1 MNTTV
6 NSVIESIGAYLPP
19 TKVTTKEVLAGCANH
34 VRVPLERLTG
44 IKSRHFAGE
53 TEFSIDLARKAVQ
66 DCLHSSIIPAA
77 EFDLL
82 ICANISRWD
91 APNVVSYEPST
102 AAVLKREFGFKAAQA
117 YDISNAC
124 ASMWTA
130 VYVVD
135 SLIRAG
141 AIKSAMVVSG
151 EYISHLTRVAQKEI
165 VDYLDPQL
173 ASLTLGDAGMALAMT
188 ASNNPDAGFR
198 DIEIY
203 TLSRYSRFCIAKP
216 TDKAHGGAAMHTDAV
231 KVTASVVPH
240 AATHAEQMLRRSGEH
255 LKQINHII
263 PHQTSR
269 LTMQD
274 ALREIAT
281 RFDTECGDQLINNLA
296 ERGNTA
302 STAHF
307 LALRDSIDNSRV
319 NPGDKILFAISGSGQ
334 TTGSAL
340 YTCDDLPA
348 RHRMNGSAPPR
359 KALAPVEVG
368 STLAMPFCIES
379 IAQVTPVEGEQPDTL
394 KMLGQAAR
402 GCLEQSQFSTAE
414 IELLVST
421 GVYRTEYLTEPALA
435 ALLAGDLEMNDSR
448 EVDDENKTLAF
459 DLLNGPAGFLNAC
472 HMVSEMARAGRVE
485 RAMIVASEI
494 ENNAI
499 IEPDNLL
506 GLREMGSAVILHES
520 EDGETG
526 FQAFRFDQY
535 DEHADKH
542 RVVCKWNAEGK
553 TYLDINIAD
562 DYHETLVECVARSV
576 ESFLREQHLELG
588 GLKYLLP
595 PQVSSEFAA
604 SLAKRL
610 QAPTGLIVDVATEG
624 LDYATSST
632 AAGMQAVMNREDT
645 SPGDL
650 GLVVNAGSGIQVA
663 CALYQF

>member
-1 MNTTV
+1 MNQTF
-6 NSVIESIGAYLPP
+6 NSIIESIGAYLPP
-19 TKVTTKEVLAGCANH
+19 TTVTTKEVLAGCANH

-44 IKSRHFAGE
+44 IRSRHFAGE
-53 TEFSIDLARKAVQ
+53 TEFSIDLARQAVE
-66 DCLHSSIIPAA
+66 DCLKSSQMKAA
-77 EFDLL
+77 DFDLI

-91 APNVVSYEPST
+91 GPNIVSYEPST
-102 AAVLKREFGFKAAQA
+102 AAVLKREFGFKKAQA

-141 AIKSAMVVSG
+141 AIQSAMVVSG

-188 ASNNPDAGFR
+188 ASTSPDAGFR

-203 TLSRYSRFCIAKP
+203 TLSKYSRFCIAKP
-216 TDKAHGGAAMHTDAV
+216 TDKPHGGASMHTDAV

-255 LKQINHII
+255 LDQINHII

-281 RFDTECGDQLINNLA
+281 RFDTQCDGQLINNLA

-307 LALRDSIDNSRV
+307 LALRDSIENSRV
-319 NPGDKILFAISGSGQ
+319 NQGDKILFAISGSGQ

-340 YTCDDLPA
+340 YTCDDLPE
-348 RHRMNGSAPPR
+348 RVRLNGSAPARQAFEP
-359 KALAPVEVG
+359 PQVG

-379 IAQVTPVEGEQPDTL
+379 FAQVTPDKGETPDTL
-394 KMLGQAAR
+394 KMLAGAAN
-402 GCLEQSQFSTAE
+402 GCLEKSAFSKE
-414 IELLVST
+414 QIELLVSV
-421 GVYRTEYLTEPALA
+421 GVYRTEFLTEPALA
-435 ALLAGDLEMNDSR
+435 ALLAGDLKINDAR

-485 RAMIVASEI
+485 RAMIVASEL
-494 ENNAI
+494 ENNAVI
-499 IEPDNLL
+499 APHDLL
-506 GLREMGSAVILHES
+506 GLREMASAVTLHES

-526 FQAFRFDQY
+526 FQAFCLISTISTPANTALCANGTQ
-535 DEHADKH
+535 
-542 RVVCKWNAEGK
+542 RVR
-553 TYLDINIAD
+553 L
-562 DYHETLVECVARSV
+562 TL
-576 ESFLREQHLELG
+576 
-588 GLKYLLP
+588 
-595 PQVSSEFAA
+595 
-604 SLAKRL
+604 RL
-610 QAPTGLIVDVATEG
+610 
-624 LDYATSST
+624 
-632 AAGMQAVMNREDT
+632 T
-645 SPGDL
+645 SPVTTTRYWPD
-650 GLVVNAGSGIQVA
+650 
-663 CALYQF
+663 ALLRQSQAFWLSNR

>member
-1 MNTTV
+1 MNNTV
-6 NSVIESIGAYLPP
+6 NSIIESIGAYLPP
-19 TKVTTKEVLAGCANH
+19 TKVSTKEVLAGCENH

-44 IKSRHFAGE
+44 IRSRHFAGE
-53 TEFSIDLARKAVQ
+53 TEFSIDLARQAVQ
-66 DCLHSSIIPAA
+66 DCLDSSQLKAA
-77 EFDLL
+77 EFDL
-82 ICANISRWD
+82 IISANISRWD
-91 APNVVSYEPST
+91 APGIVSYEPST
-102 AAVLKREFGFKAAQA
+102 AAVLKREFGFDKAQA

-141 AIKSAMVVSG
+141 AIRAAMVVSG
-151 EYISHLTRVAQKEI
+151 EYISHLTRTAQKEI

-173 ASLTLGDAGMALAMT
+173 ASLTLGDAGMALSMT
-188 ASNNPDAGFR
+188 ASNRPDAGFR

-240 AATHAEQMLRRSGEH
+240 AASHAEQMLRRSGEH

-274 ALREIAT
+274 ALREIAS

-307 LALRDSIDNSRV
+307 LALRDSIDSSRV

-334 TTGSAL
+334 TTGTAL
-340 YTCDDLPA
+340 YTCDDLPE
-348 RHRMNGSAPPR
+348 RVRMNGSAPAR
-359 KALAPVEVG
+359 APLVLPQVG
-368 STLAMPFCIES
+368 ATLAMPFCIES
-379 IAQVTPVEGEQPDTL
+379 LAQFTPERGETPDTL
-394 KMLGQAAR
+394 TMLAGAAR
-402 GCLEQSQFSTAE
+402 GCLDQSEFSKEE
-414 IELLVST
+414 IELLISV
-421 GVYRTEYLTEPALA
+421 GVYRTEFLTEPALA
-435 ALLAGDLEMNDSR
+435 ALLAGDLEMNDASD
-448 EVDDENKTLAF
+448 VNDQKTLAF
-459 DLLNGPAGFLNAC
+459 DVLNGPAGFLNAC

-485 RAMIVASEI
+485 RAMIVASEL
-494 ENNAI
+494 ENNATI
-499 IEPDNLL
+499 DPDNLL
-506 GLREMGSAVILHES
+506 GLREMGSAVILRES

-526 FQAFRFDQY
+526 FQAFVFDQY
-535 DEHADKH
+535 NEYHDMH
-542 RVVCKWNAEGK
+542 RVVCKWNADGK
-553 TYLDINIAD
+553 TYLDKQIHSG
-562 DYHETLVECVARSV
+562 YEKTLVECIGKSVAG
-576 ESFLREQHLELG
+576 FLKEQQLTLDE
-588 GLKYLLP
+588 LKYIFP
-595 PQVSSEFAA
+595 PQISSAFAA
-604 SLAKRL
+604 SLAAAL
-610 QAPTGLIVDVATEG
+610 QAPADMLVDVAQEG

-632 AAGMQAVMNREDT
+632 MAGMEAVLNAGSTR
-645 SPGDL
+645 PGDL
-650 GLVVNAGSGIQVA
+650 GLVINAGSGIQVA